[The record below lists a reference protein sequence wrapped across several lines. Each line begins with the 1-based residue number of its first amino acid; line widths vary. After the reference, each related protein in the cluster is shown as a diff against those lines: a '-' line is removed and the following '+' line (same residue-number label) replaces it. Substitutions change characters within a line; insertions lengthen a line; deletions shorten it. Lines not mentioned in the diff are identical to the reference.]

1 MTHINKENLKEY
13 VNKLLELE
21 QEEEKMKRI
30 SGNIKKEKDQINT
43 LIMDFM
49 DKNNIKDKDI
59 ILGEKKITYA
69 CSKTV
74 ESITKKLILE
84 RLTQFLQ
91 NEHTAKEALNFIYSD
106 RSNKEKYYLKISN
119 LKKND
124 V

>member
-1 MTHINKENLKEY
+1 MPSIDKDNLKEY
-13 VNKLLELE
+13 VSKLFDLE

-30 SGNIKKEKDQINT
+30 TSNLKKEKEQINN

-59 ILGEKKITYA
+59 ILGEKKITYS
-69 CSKTV
+69 CSKTA
-74 ESITKKLILE
+74 ETITKKLILD

-91 NEHTAKEALNFIYSD
+91 NEHTAKEAVSFIYSD
-106 RSNKEKYYLKISN
+106 RSSKEKFYLKISPI
-119 LKKND
+119 KKGD

>member
-1 MTHINKENLKEY
+1 MPSIDKDNLKEY
-13 VNKLLELE
+13 VSKLFDLE

-30 SGNIKKEKDQINT
+30 TSNLKKEKEQINN

-59 ILGEKKITYA
+59 ILGEKKITYS

-74 ESITKKLILE
+74 ETITKKLILD

-91 NEHTAKEALNFIYSD
+91 NEHTAKEAVSFIYSD
-106 RSNKEKYYLKISN
+106 RSSKEKFYLKISPI
-119 LKKND
+119 KKGD

>member
-106 RSNKEKYYLKISN
+106 RLNKEKYYLKISN
-119 LKKND
+119 LKKD
-124 V
+124 T